1 MSKYISP
8 VLKPIN
14 RHITIVPHPRS
25 SKQDSDSTVLLP
37 EDFAAEDERYITATV
52 LDIAADCSPA
62 LRELRGSGNKN
73 RTVVVERS
81 MVAIRSWHAAH
92 GARHPSADELAHG
105 AHVDDT
111 VV

>member
-81 MVAIRSWHAAH
+81 MVEEIVVNNKSYF
-92 GARHPSADELAHG
+92 
-105 AHVDDT
+105 T
-111 VV
+111 VLENYVLGIMRGINEN

>member
-14 RHITIVPHPRS
+14 RYITIVPHPRS

-81 MVAIRSWHAAH
+81 MVEEIVVNNKSYF
-92 GARHPSADELAHG
+92 
-105 AHVDDT
+105 T
-111 VV
+111 VLENYVLGIMRGINEN